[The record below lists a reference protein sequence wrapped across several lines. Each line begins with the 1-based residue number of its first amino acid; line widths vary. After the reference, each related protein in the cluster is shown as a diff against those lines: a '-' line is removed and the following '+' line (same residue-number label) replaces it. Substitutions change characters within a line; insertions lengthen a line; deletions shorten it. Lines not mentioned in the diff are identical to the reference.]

1 MPERSIELITG
12 PYRSGKSIWL
22 LDQVAEHC
30 RQSLLSG
37 KQAIITVPS
46 HRYKRLV
53 EERLLEKLEQLV
65 VAQPGARAT
74 GLVGLKILPFYD
86 LCHQVLRQAG
96 CGFRLIPDSI
106 RPAILV
112 KAIEKVKV
120 AGRLSG
126 LSSIADFAGTHAH
139 MLELIDELER
149 AGFSPSEVISQ
160 LSKMAASDARYME
173 LGRVYEAYWQEL
185 ESLNVFDERK
195 LAYKT
200 REILNNL
207 DPDVLSI
214 GLLAVDGFDRFNRLQ
229 LQVLSSIAKQS
240 QRTIIAFDYVAAQ
253 SSSSDSSDSQSE
265 SESQGQNYS
274 WQNYSWKDKSLREL
288 KEAFAPLLKETVR
301 QASPSAAATGSL
313 QKINFRAL
321 DRLMEMEEVA
331 REAKKCLLKGYS
343 ADQIVVVAR
352 SVKPYMTAI
361 RAAFEGAQID
371 YFLDEPLELGS
382 LPLVKYLRR
391 LLHLPVSD
399 FARQDVVR
407 TLSSPFFN
415 RAYLDL
421 DSGEIEEIDDQS
433 LSTLTVKGASD
444 WHWAAK
450 LGKLIERLS
459 LPSLHSAGY
468 EKTLTEHVSFVEDL
482 IDDLLILPNDE
493 EFSNPLVSWE
503 EHQALFEFRRV
514 LANLVLEETLLSHAY
529 GPQMS
534 TYTAFF
540 KRLERAIENANF
552 RRPKVSCEA
561 ITVCSADLVP
571 NRRFK
576 VIIVAGLNEGEFPRR
591 SEQGGFLSKDEVRKW
606 MSYGIDIENPRHHQ
620 SFEPSLYDSLVERAT
635 DWLCQSSP
643 IYEMTGEELIPSF
656 FLTKGDEAAAA
667 ALTFR
672 APRTY
677 AMLEPTSAQELAA
690 GWLWLNGRQA
700 LRDLELSWMPFDVRQ
715 FLTKLELPFS
725 TVQARTQ
732 SSLGT
737 GSSSGANIFNELN
750 GCLTE
755 QVNLNLISVKAPE
768 MWSVSRLNDYGKCPF
783 RFWVSHTLKIEKMEE
798 PELGLDSRLLGEVY
812 HKALEVFYLEL
823 KERSLS
829 LLGADEA
836 LLQEIFESSIKSAIV
851 WLETTRKFRHTDF
864 WQYEQK
870 EIAFRLRRFFVKEKE
885 RAVRSGG
892 EFVPTYFEKGFGF
905 KDGESSPP
913 LVVKVDG
920 QVVKMHGR
928 VDRIDVSSDGRV
940 KVIDYKSS
948 SGAISKKEAL
958 AGRNMQLP
966 VYAMA
971 VTDAI
976 LADTNVQVKSG
987 AFLSFSSGDQIGT
1000 IDFQDG
1006 ENDYIGLTKEYIG
1019 NYVADIK
1026 KGNFSVKPSSPDSC
1040 KHCDHQQVCRI
1051 TELGASDDSD

>member
-22 LDQVAEHC
+22 LEQVAEHC
-30 RQSLLSG
+30 RKSLLSG

-53 EERLLEKLEQLV
+53 EERLVEMV
-65 VAQPGARAT
+65 VGRVDNRAA

-112 KAIEKVKV
+112 KAIEKVKL
-120 AGRLSG
+120 AGRLTG

-240 QRTIIAFDYVAAQ
+240 ERTIIAFDYVAAP
-253 SSSSDSSDSQSE
+253 
-265 SESQGQNYS
+265 NFAHT
-274 WQNYSWKDKSLREL
+274 NYSWKDKSLSEL
-288 KEAFAPLLKETVR
+288 KEAFAPILREIVR
-301 QASPSAAATGSL
+301 NSSDAVEPRRIS
-313 QKINFRAL
+313 FRAL

-331 REAKKCLLKGYS
+331 REAKKCLAEGYK

-361 RAAFEGAQID
+361 RAAFERAQID

-415 RAYLDL
+415 RGYLDITL
-421 DSGEIEEIDDQS
+421 GEIEEIDDQS

-444 WHWAAK
+444 WHWALK
-450 LGKLIERLS
+450 LSKLIERLL
-459 LPSLHSAGY
+459 LPGLQASGY

-514 LANLVLEETLLSHAY
+514 LANLVLEETLLADAY
-529 GPQMS
+529 GPQLC
-534 TYTAFF
+534 TYSAFF
-540 KRLERAIENANF
+540 KRLERALENANF
-552 RRPKVSCEA
+552 RRPKVSAEA

-635 DWLCQSSP
+635 DKLCQSSP

-667 ALTFR
+667 ALAFR

-690 GWLWLNGRQA
+690 GWLWLSGRQA
-700 LRDLELSWMPFDVRQ
+700 MRNLELPASSWIPFDVRQ

-732 SSLGT
+732 VASS
-737 GSSSGANIFNELN
+737 NVFNEFN
-750 GCLTE
+750 GCLNE
-755 QVNLNLISVKAPE
+755 QVSLNLISVKTPE

-823 KERSLS
+823 KERGLS
-829 LLGADEA
+829 ILDSNDGLLHE
-836 LLQEIFESSIKSAIV
+836 LFESSITAAIA
-851 WLETTRKFRHTDF
+851 WLEKTRKFRHTDF

-905 KDGESSPP
+905 KDGESSPA
-913 LVVKVDG
+913 LVLQVDG
-920 QVVKMHGR
+920 QTVKMHGR

-971 VTDAI
+971 VSDAI
-976 LADTNVQVKSG
+976 FADRNVQIKNG
-987 AFLSFSSGDQIGT
+987 TFLSFSSGDQIGT

-1006 ENDYIGLTKEYIG
+1006 ENDYIGLTKDHIG
-1019 NYVADIK
+1019 NYVSNIK
-1026 KGNFSVKPSSPDSC
+1026 KGNFSVRPTSPDSC
-1040 KHCDHQQVCRI
+1040 KHCDHQQICRI

>member
-22 LDQVAEHC
+22 LDQVTEYC

-53 EERLLEKLEQLV
+53 EERLVEQLEQLV
-65 VAQPGARAT
+65 VAQPAT
-74 GLVGLKILPFYD
+74 TAKAAGLVGLKILPFYD
-86 LCHQVLRQAG
+86 LCHQILRQAG

-112 KAIEKVKV
+112 KAIEKVKA
-120 AGRLSG
+120 AGRLTG

-160 LSKMAASDARYME
+160 LSKVAASDARYME

-240 QRTIIAFDYVAAQ
+240 ERTIIAFDYVAPP
-253 SSSSDSSDSQSE
+253 
-265 SESQGQNYS
+265 NYS

-288 KEAFAPLLKETVR
+288 KEAFAPVLKETVR
-301 QASPSAAATGSL
+301 VSSTPASPQA
-313 QKINFRAL
+313 INFRAL

-331 REAKKCLLKGYS
+331 REAKKCLLQGYS

-361 RAAFEGAQID
+361 RAAFERAQID

-382 LPLVKYLRR
+382 LPLVKYLSR

-415 RAYLDL
+415 KAFLDL
-421 DSGEIEEIDDQS
+421 SSSEIEEIDDQS
-433 LSTLTVKGASD
+433 LSTLTVKGSAD
-444 WHWAAK
+444 WHWALK

-459 LPSLHSAGY
+459 LPGIHASGY
-468 EKTLTEHVSFVEDL
+468 EKTLTDHVSFVEDL
-482 IDDLLILPNDE
+482 IDDLLVLPNDE

-514 LANLVLEETLLSHAY
+514 LANLVLEETLLAHAY

-534 TYTAFF
+534 SYPAFF
-540 KRLERAIENANF
+540 KRLERALENANF
-552 RRPKVSCEA
+552 RRPKVSREA

-635 DWLCQSSP
+635 DKLCQSSP

-690 GWLWLNGRQA
+690 GWLWLSGRQA
-700 LRDLELSWMPFDVRQ
+700 MRDLDSAATGWMPFDVRH

-725 TVQARTQ
+725 TVQARTRISTT
-732 SSLGT
+732 SS
-737 GSSSGANIFNELN
+737 FNELN

-755 QVNLNLISVKAPE
+755 QVSLGLISVKTPE

-812 HKALEVFYLEL
+812 HKALELFYLEL
-823 KERSLS
+823 KQRSLS
-829 LLGADEA
+829 ILSADDV
-836 LLQEIFESSIKSAIV
+836 LLQEIFESSIKSAIA
-851 WLETTRKFRHTDF
+851 WLEATRKFRHTDF

-870 EIAFRLRRFFVKEKE
+870 EISFRLRRFFVKERE

-892 EFVPTYFEKGFGF
+892 EFVPAYFEKGFGF
-905 KDGESSPP
+905 KEADSAPA
-913 LVVKVDG
+913 LVIKVDG

-948 SGAISKKEAL
+948 SAAISKNEAL

-976 LADTNVQVKSG
+976 LAERNVQVKNG
-987 AFLSFSSGDQIGT
+987 AFLSFSSGEQIGT

-1006 ENDYIGLTKEYIG
+1006 ENDFVGLTREHIG
-1019 NYVADIK
+1019 NYVVNIK
-1026 KGNFSVKPSSPDSC
+1026 RGNFSVRPSSPDSC
-1040 KHCDHQQVCRI
+1040 QHCDHQQVCRI
-1051 TELGASDDSD
+1051 TELGVSDNGED

>member
-1 MPERSIELITG
+1 MPERSIELVTG

-22 LDQVAEHC
+22 LNQVAEHC
-30 RQSLLSG
+30 RNSLLNG
-37 KQAIITVPS
+37 KQAVITVPS

-53 EERLLEKLEQLV
+53 EERLVELV
-65 VAQPGARAT
+65 VAQPTSSANKAA

-112 KAIEKVKV
+112 KAIEKVKL
-120 AGRLSG
+120 AGRLTG

-229 LQVLSSIAKQS
+229 LQVLSGIAKQS
-240 QRTIIAFDYVAAQ
+240 ERTIIAFDYVAP
-253 SSSSDSSDSQSE
+253 
-265 SESQGQNYS
+265 QNFS

-288 KEAFAPLLKETVR
+288 KEAFAPVLKETVR
-301 QASPSAAATGSL
+301 IGDATSKASLKQIS
-313 QKINFRAL
+313 FRAL

-331 REAKKCLLKGYS
+331 REAKKCLLEGYS

-361 RAAFEGAQID
+361 RAAFERAQVD

-415 RAYLDL
+415 KAYLDL
-421 DSGEIEEIDDQS
+421 SSSEIEEIDDQS

-450 LGKLIERLS
+450 LGRLIERLS
-459 LPSLHSAGY
+459 LPSHH

-493 EFSNPLVSWE
+493 EFSDPLVSWE

-514 LANLVLEETLLSHAY
+514 LANLVLEETLLAHAY
-529 GPQMS
+529 GSQMS

-540 KRLERAIENANF
+540 KRLERALENANF
-552 RRPKVSCEA
+552 RRPKVSREA

-606 MSYGIDIENPRHHQ
+606 MSYGINIENPRHHQ

-635 DWLCQSSP
+635 DRLCQSSP
-643 IYEMTGEELIPSF
+643 VYEMSGEELIPSF
-656 FLTKGDEAAAA
+656 FLTKGDEAAAS
-667 ALTFR
+667 ALPFR
-672 APRTY
+672 APRTH
-677 AMLEPTSAQELAA
+677 ALVEPTSAKELGA
-690 GWLWLNGRQA
+690 GWLWLSGRQA
-700 LRDLELSWMPFDVRQ
+700 FRDLDLANWMSFDVRD
-715 FLTKLELPFS
+715 FLAKLELPFS
-725 TVQARTQ
+725 TVQARTR
-732 SSLGT
+732 
-737 GSSSGANIFNELN
+737 SSSAGGALSKALNELN

-755 QVNLNLISVKAPE
+755 QVSLNLISVKTPE

-783 RFWVSHTLKIEKMEE
+783 RFWVSHTLRIEKMEE
-798 PELGLDSRLLGEVY
+798 PELGLDARLLGEVY

-823 KERSLS
+823 NQRSLS
-829 LLGADEA
+829 LLTGDET
-836 LLQEIFESSIKSAIV
+836 LLQEIFEASITTAIA
-851 WLETTRKFRHTDF
+851 WLEETRKFRHTDF

-870 EIAFRLRRFFVKEKE
+870 EISFRLRRFFTKEKE
-885 RAVRSGG
+885 RAVRTAG

-913 LVVKVDG
+913 LVVRVDG
-920 QVVKMHGR
+920 QTIKMHGR

-948 SGAISKKEAL
+948 SAAISKKEAL

-971 VTDAI
+971 VSDAI
-976 LADTNVQVKSG
+976 LAERNVQIKNG
-987 AFLSFSSGDQIGT
+987 AFLSFSSGEQIGT
-1000 IDFQDG
+1000 VDFQDG
-1006 ENDYIGLTKEYIG
+1006 EDDYIAITRDHIG
-1019 NYVADIK
+1019 NFVSNIK
-1026 KGNFSVKPSSPDSC
+1026 KGNFSVRPSSPDSC

-1051 TELGASDDSD
+1051 TELGANDDGGE

>member
-30 RQSLLSG
+30 RKSLLSG

-53 EERLLEKLEQLV
+53 EERLVEMV
-65 VAQPGARAT
+65 VGSIDNRAA

-112 KAIEKVKV
+112 KAIEKVKI
-120 AGRLSG
+120 AGRLTG

-229 LQVLSSIAKQS
+229 LQVLSSIAKQAE
-240 QRTIIAFDYVAAQ
+240 RTIIAFDYVAEF
-253 SSSSDSSDSQSE
+253 SSSD
-265 SESQGQNYS
+265 YS

-288 KEAFAPLLKETVR
+288 KEAFAPALKEIVR
-301 QASPSAAATGSL
+301 VSSAAAEPQRIS
-313 QKINFRAL
+313 FRAL

-331 REAKKCLLKGYS
+331 REAKKCLAEGYK

-361 RAAFEGAQID
+361 RAAFERAQID

-415 RAYLDL
+415 RGYLDITL
-421 DSGEIEEIDDQS
+421 GEIEEIDDQS

-444 WHWAAK
+444 WHWALK
-450 LGKLIERLS
+450 LSKLIERLL
-459 LPSLHSAGY
+459 LPGLHASGY
-468 EKTLTEHVSFVEDL
+468 EKTLTEHVCFVEDL

-514 LANLVLEETLLSHAY
+514 LANLVLEETLLGDAY
-529 GPQMS
+529 GPQLC
-534 TYTAFF
+534 TYAAFF
-540 KRLERAIENANF
+540 KRLERALENANF
-552 RRPKVSCEA
+552 RRPKVSAEA

-635 DWLCQSSP
+635 DKLCQSSP
-643 IYEMTGEELIPSF
+643 VYEMTGEELIPSF

-690 GWLWLNGRQA
+690 GWLWLSGRQA
-700 LRDLELSWMPFDVRQ
+700 MRNLDLPVSGWIPFDVRQ
-715 FLTKLELPFS
+715 FLNKLELPFS

-732 SSLGT
+732 VASN
-737 GSSSGANIFNELN
+737 NIFNEFN

-755 QVNLNLISVKAPE
+755 QVSLSLISVKTPE

-812 HKALEVFYLEL
+812 HKALEVFYLDL
-823 KERSLS
+823 KERALS
-829 LLGADEA
+829 ILDGNEA
-836 LLQEIFESSIKSAIV
+836 LLQELFESSITAAIT
-851 WLETTRKFRHTDF
+851 WLEKTRKFRHTDF

-870 EIAFRLRRFFVKEKE
+870 EIAFRLRRFFFKEKE

-905 KDGESSPP
+905 KDGDSSPA
-913 LVVKVDG
+913 LVLRVDG
-920 QVVKMHGR
+920 QIVKMHGR

-948 SGAISKKEAL
+948 SGAISRKEAL

-971 VTDAI
+971 VSDAI
-976 LADTNVQVKSG
+976 FADRNVQIKNG
-987 AFLSFSSGDQIGT
+987 TFLSFSSGDQIGT

-1006 ENDYIGLTKEYIG
+1006 ENDYIGLTKEHIG
-1019 NYVADIK
+1019 NYVSSIK
-1026 KGNFSVKPSSPDSC
+1026 KGNFSVRPTSPDSC